1 MLSSVFGS
9 ILLVVLG
16 LSVLV
21 IVHELG
27 HFLVAKWVG
36 IKTEEFGLGYPPKI
50 TKLFR
55 RFATDFTLNWIP
67 FGGFVRLAGDAVDY
81 TQVEKPAKKG
91 EFYSVSVWKRLA
103 VVIAGVMINLIVG
116 ILIFT
121 VVYFRLGIPQEID
134 TPRVREIAP
143 NSPISQLSLQ
153 LPFEIVGFNLSGEEI
168 KTPTIATVQEFV
180 SKHRGQNVSIITKP
194 VCTDANCIDTP
205 TPKQLYIRTLQE
217 TPQNEGSL
225 GVVFEQ
231 VVWRHYPWYEM
242 IWRSVI
248 YGLEEAFNLAYLI
261 LQALSQMIVDLFH
274 GQFKDQLAG
283 PVGIVQQVHQA
294 QVFEAGWLARLSFV
308 GMLSVNLALMN
319 ILPLPPLDGGKLVFT
334 LLEWLVG
341 KRKALR
347 LEQIVSFGGYFLL
360 MSLIILV
367 TARDIWRLIV

>member
-1 MLSSVFGS
+1 MFGS

-16 LSVLV
+16 LSILV
-21 IVHELG
+21 ILHELG
-27 HFLVAKWVG
+27 HFLLAKLVG

-50 TKLFR
+50 KKLFR
-55 RFATDFTLNWIP
+55 LFATDFTLNWIP

-91 EFYSVSVWKRLA
+91 DFYSVSIGKRLA
-103 VVIAGVMINLIVG
+103 VVIAGVATNLIVG

-121 VVYFRLGIPQEID
+121 LVYLRLGIPQKID
-134 TPRVREIAP
+134 KPQVSEVAP
-143 NSPISQLSLQ
+143 NSPVSQLNLQ
-153 LPFEIVGFNLSGEEI
+153 LPFEIVGFNLKGEEI
-168 KTPTIATVQEFV
+168 KTPTVAAIQEFV
-180 SKHRGQNVSIITKP
+180 SKNRGQTVTMFTKT
-194 VCTDANCIDTP
+194 VCAD
-205 TPKQLYIRTLQE
+205 PKCVDEQMSNQLYIRTSEE

-242 IWRSVI
+242 IWRSAV
-248 YGLEEAFNLAYLI
+248 YGINEAFSMAYLI
-261 LQALSQMIVDLFH
+261 LQALTQMITELFH
-274 GQFKDQLAG
+274 GRFQDQIAG

-294 QVFEAGWLARLSFV
+294 QIFESGWLARLSFV
-308 GMLSVNLALMN
+308 GMLSINLALMN

-347 LEQIVSFGGYFLL
+347 MEQIVSFGGYFLL
-360 MSLIILV
+360 MAMIIIV
-367 TARDIWRLIV
+367 TMRDVWRLIVMI